1 MRQRIL
7 WYVGGAI
14 ALGFLQKLLFDRLL
28 IFGAKPD
35 ALLLLTVW
43 IARREGQSLG
53 ITAGFFIGLFMD
65 LLHGT
70 MGLDSFAK
78 TVSGFVAGFFA
89 NPDDLDKASNFI
101 LATALAALFGTSAY
115 ELVSTAL
122 QAPLFKW
129 TLLAIATS
137 LYNLPFAYLFFEGAK
152 RFT

>member
-1 MRQRIL
+1 MKQRIV

-35 ALLLLTVW
+35 TLLLLTVW

-53 ITAGFFIGLFMD
+53 TTAGFFIGLFMD

-70 MGLDSFAK
+70 MGLDAFSK
-78 TVSGFVAGFFA
+78 TVSGFVAGFFS
-89 NPDDLDKASNFI
+89 NPDDLEKLSNFI
-101 LATALAALFGTSAY
+101 LATALASFFGTSAY
-115 ELVSTAL
+115 ELVSSAL
-122 QAPLFKW
+122 QAPILKW
-129 TLLAIATS
+129 TRAAVATS
-137 LYNLPFAYLFFEGAK
+137 LYNLLFAYLFFESAK

>member
-1 MRQRIL
+1 M
-7 WYVGGAI
+7 

-28 IFGAKPD
+28 IFGAEPD

-43 IARREGQSLG
+43 IARREGQSFG
-53 ITAGFFIGLFMD
+53 TTAGFLIGIFMD

-78 TVSGFVAGFFA
+78 TISGFVAGFFA
-89 NPDDLDKASNFI
+89 NPDDLDKLPNFI

-122 QAPLFKW
+122 QAPFLKW
-129 TLLAIATS
+129 ALAAIATS
-137 LYNLPFAYLFFEGAK
+137 LYNLPFAYLFFESVK
-152 RFT
+152 RFA

>member
-7 WYVGGAI
+7 WYVVGAI

-35 ALLLLTVW
+35 AMLLLAVW
-43 IARREGQSLG
+43 IARREGQSFG
-53 ITAGFFIGLFMD
+53 TTAGFVIGLLMD

-70 MGLDSFAK
+70 MGLDAFAK
-78 TVSGFVAGFFA
+78 TVSGFVAGFFS
-89 NPDDLDKASNFI
+89 NPDDLEKVSNFLI
-101 LATALAALFGTSAY
+101 ATALAALFGTSAY

-122 QAPLFKW
+122 QAPFFKW
-129 TLLAIATS
+129 TLSAVATS

>member
-1 MRQRIL
+1 MRQRIF

-35 ALLLLTVW
+35 TLLLLTVW
-43 IARREGQSLG
+43 IAQREGQSLG
-53 ITAGFFIGLFMD
+53 TTAGFFIGLFMD

-89 NPDDLDKASNFI
+89 NPDDIGKLSSFI
-101 LATALAALFGTSAY
+101 LATVLAALFGTSAY
-115 ELVSTAL
+115 ELVSSAL
-122 QAPLFKW
+122 QAPMLKW
-129 TLLAIATS
+129 TLAAIATS
-137 LYNLPFAYLFFEGAK
+137 IYNLPFAYLFFESAK